1 MPVSFSTSSDMD
13 KEFFEDCRVG
23 DKTLTPGRTLTET
36 DIVLFAAFT
45 GDWLPI
51 HTDAE
56 YAKTGPFGER
66 IAHGFLVLAVG
77 SSLLLRSGESS
88 PIPKAFIAL
97 YQAEKVRFLAPAKIG
112 DTIRTACEVVRMT
125 ELDRKRGL
133 VSLRGEIKNQR
144 DELLVTFT
152 LRVLIGRRTLR
163 TTP

>member
-1 MPVSFSTSSDMD
+1 MPVSSSASSDVGR
-13 KEFFEDCRVG
+13 EFFEDCRVG
-23 DKTLTPGRTLTET
+23 DTALSPGRTVTET

-77 SSLLLRSGESS
+77 SSLLLRLGESS

-97 YQAEKVRFLAPAKIG
+97 YQVDKVR
-112 DTIRTACEVVRMT
+112 
-125 ELDRKRGL
+125 
-133 VSLRGEIKNQR
+133 
-144 DELLVTFT
+144 
-152 LRVLIGRRTLR
+152 
-163 TTP
+163 